1 MALKRRWP
9 RFDFQETYLRNP
21 LGFIGVTDVAF
32 VRAEGIA
39 FGPEHREKALAS
51 AHEAASVLKAA

>member
-1 MALKRRWP
+1 M
-9 RFDFQETYLRNP
+9 
-21 LGFIGVTDVAF
+21 TDVAF